1 MGNLSN
7 HEDAG
12 RSSTGRLALGSTNQA
27 DAAQMNRVVFLLGL
41 SVFIN
46 YIDRS
51 NLSIA
56 APLLKDELG
65 LSASQLGTLLSAFFW
80 TYGLMQV
87 PAGWLVD
94 HFDVK
99 WVFAAGFFVWSA
111 ATAITG
117 TLHGFAALIIVRVIL
132 GVGES
137 VAFPSYCKILSTY
150 ITELRRGFM
159 NAVLMAGLSLGPA
172 VGVLVGGT
180 VVGRFGWRPFFLGL
194 GIGGLLWLGPW
205 LRWMPRRVS
214 RSREPSSQGIGVLP
228 ILRCRSAWGTCLGQ
242 FSINYYLYFL
252 VTWLPFYLVR
262 SRHLSLEDMAKVGGL
277 VFLLSA
283 VAALIW
289 GKLTD
294 RWIHSGAT
302 PTLVRKGSMVLG
314 HVGVGVFLIL
324 AAIAQGPRFI
334 GMLALVGTFLGIG
347 VSNGWAITQTLAGPL
362 AAGRWTGVQNFIG
375 NLAGWVSP
383 ALTGFL
389 VDRTGQFYAPF
400 FITAAVAWI
409 GALSWGMGIG
419 RVEQVNWERLQA
431 REIVA
436 APAAEIPPP

>member
-99 WVFAAGFFVWSA
+99 WVFATGFFVWSA